1 MFDFIF
7 SYKTPI
13 TIMIWTILM
22 LSAVAVYLLPDIIDA
37 KTFLV
42 YQIWIL
48 GIWLFIMIL
57 PRKVGSIL
65 DIDEM
70 FD

>member
-1 MFDFIF
+1 MFDFLF

-22 LSAVAVYLLPDIIDA
+22 LSAVAVYLLPDIIDK

-70 FD
+70 F

>member
-1 MFDFIF
+1 MFDTLF

-22 LSAVAVYLLPDIIDA
+22 LSAVAVHLLPDIIDA
-37 KTFLV
+37 KTFLI
-42 YQIWIL
+42 YQIWIF

-57 PRKVGSIL
+57 PRKVGSVL
-65 DIDEM
+65 DINDM
-70 FD
+70 F